1 MSTPLKRCLRYGG
14 LLLGSSLAGAL
25 LWSGAMPPNAL
36 AGSELPAQVT
46 FTSTSTALLAVNP
59 AGDFIS
65 EARVVRG
72 SRGAATGSFV
82 VHNPSIE
89 RLDVRLRADPSSADL
104 DAVLQVSVSAGNQ
117 TIYSGP
123 LGGLRRKGTST
134 FTLEPDRSTRVSVR
148 AWVPSSM
155 GDVHQARV
163 ISVPL
168 KLQATS

>member
-1 MSTPLKRCLRYGG
+1 MTTPLKRCLRYGG
-14 LLLGSSLAGAL
+14 LLLGSCLAAAL

-65 EARVVRG
+65 DARVLRG
-72 SRGAATGSFV
+72 ARGAATGSFV
-82 VHNPSIE
+82 VHNPNIE
-89 RLDVRLRADPSSADL
+89 RLDVRLLAEPSSADL
-104 DAVLQVSVSAGNQ
+104 DAVLQVSIRAGNQ
-117 TIYSGP
+117 TIYSGR

-134 FTLEPDRSTRVSVR
+134 FTLEPDGTTGIAVR
-148 AWVPSSM
+148 AWVPSSV

-168 KLQATS
+168 KLRATS